1 MITDY
6 SIEDIWQEL
15 IASLR
20 KNLSTPGFETF
31 KTTAQPISFNDGV
44 LVIGVPNEFTK
55 NWLKE
60 RVELLIKSTIK
71 NAFFISVMVDFQVSS
86 EAKKSLETVSVEEER
101 RTNETKANSSS
112 EYHNRNNNN
121 ASNSLAMKVSSS
133 NLNSKYTFESFVVG
147 QSNRFA
153 HAATI
158 AVSSA
163 PGKAYNPLFIYG
175 GVGLGKTHLMHA
187 IGMKAMEN
195 NPDIN
200 VLYVSS
206 ETFTNEL
213 INAIRDDK
221 TAKFREKYRN
231 IDVLLIDDI
240 QFLAGKERTQE
251 EFFHTFNSLHEYN
264 KQIVISSDRPPK
276 DIPTLED
283 RLKSR
288 FDWGLSTDIQAP
300 ELETRIAILKKKAEL
315 EGLEIP
321 INVLNFIATQI
332 PSNIRELEGA
342 LIRIIAYA
350 SLINSQISIELAS
363 DVIKDIIIPKQN
375 KPVTIDLIKKTVASY
390 FNITVDNMCSKTRTK
405 DLAMYRQI
413 AMYLARD
420 LTNTSLPNIGK
431 SFGGRDHTTVMY
443 ACDKVKE
450 MLEIDEVTKNSF
462 KDILTKLGRI

>member
-1 MITDY
+1 MFMDLTLK
-6 SIEDIWQEL
+6 DIWKEIVSALQ
-15 IASLR
+15 SS
-20 KNLSTPGFETF
+20 LSTPGYETF
-31 KTTAQPISFNDGV
+31 KATAQPVSFEDGV
-44 LVIGVPNEFTK
+44 LVVGVPNEFSR

-60 RVELLIKSTIK
+60 RVDLLIKNTIF
-71 NAFFISVMVDFQVSS
+71 NTYSMNIMIDFKLTT
-86 EAKKSLETVSVEEER
+86 EARNNLETIEEPQPVIKVDSAATSLK
-101 RTNETKANSSS
+101 TNTEVIQEHAKLGN
-112 EYHNRNNNN
+112 
-121 ASNSLAMKVSSS
+121 S
-133 NLNSKYTFESFVVG
+133 NLNSKYRFENYVVG

-153 HAATI
+153 HAAAI

-163 PGKAYNPLFIYG
+163 PGKAYNPLFLYG

-187 IGMKAMEN
+187 IGNRVLEK
-195 NPDIN
+195 NPN
-200 VLYVSS
+200 VTILYVSS

-213 INAIRDDK
+213 INAIKDDK

-251 EFFHTFNSLHEYN
+251 EFFHTFNTLHEYN

-288 FDWGLSTDIQAP
+288 FDWGLSTDIQP
-300 ELETRIAILKKKAEL
+300 PDLETRIAILKKKAEQ

-321 INVLNFIATQI
+321 VDVLNFIASQI

-350 SLINSQISIELAS
+350 SLINSQISIELAG
-363 DVIKDIIIPKQN
+363 DVIKDIIVPKNN
-375 KPVTIDLIKKTVASY
+375 KPITIDLIKKTVASY
-390 FNITVDNMCSKTRTK
+390 FNITVDNLCSKTRTK

-413 AMYLARD
+413 GMYLARD

-450 MLEIDEVTKNSF
+450 LLENDNDVKNAI
-462 KDILTKLGRI
+462 KNILSKLGKF